1 MRRLEERK
9 RFRFESFWIH
19 LPGFLEV
26 VSSFWDLSLHAYGPE
41 NKFSLKLKR
50 LFRALHSWDHSKVG
64 NIKIQLGM
72 AREILHRLEMAQDC
86 RSLSVSEEWLK
97 GNWASLNVIYY
108 LSPP

>member
-97 GNWASLNVIYY
+97 GNWASLNVIF
-108 LSPP
+108 